1 MDSGREKVFET
12 QSVSTN
18 CRLCGYLCG
27 LEAKVK
33 QGKVIKLSPDPTR
46 YPYRERIIKACP
58 RFHSN
63 QAWLDH
69 PDRLNYPHKRAGSRG
84 DGKWERIS
92 WTQALDE
99 IAEKLEVLKS
109 QIGPETLATSIGAPH
124 TVYWPVHRFMNMFGS
139 PNNIGIGQICWN
151 PAVWID
157 TLTFGWPLHSEI
169 VLEQT
174 NCVIV
179 WGMNPAASDNSL
191 FWRTLI
197 GFSQKGGKLIVVDP
211 RRTKTARIA
220 DLWLPIQPGTDAA
233 LALGFL
239 HVAVKEK
246 LYDAQF
252 VDKYCDG
259 FDALEEQ
266 VEQYS
271 PMKVANITGVS
282 PKEVLQAAHLF
293 FTGQPSAVFTGR
305 AVDQIGANSLPTHRA
320 VALMKALSG
329 NVDRRGASHLGESP
343 QFKTES
349 ELELMEHLSEDQ
361 KEKQLGREDLFLQTY
376 DGHALLNR
384 LAEKKGKTLPQ
395 RYLSSVHPDLAWK
408 AMIRGEPYPI
418 KALIV
423 MGSNPLT
430 AHADT
435 KRVYE
440 ALMNLDLLVVLELCH
455 TPTTMLA
462 DYILPI
468 AGSLERPVLQTDAG
482 TANTAYG
489 GAAAVEASYE
499 RRTDYAFWRELGLRM
514 GQEEYW
520 PWETMEESF
529 QAIINPLPFTWKE
542 FCQEGGYFPPRRY
555 QKHKREEKDS
565 DVAFATP
572 TGKIELFSSVLN
584 EVGADP
590 LPHYHW
596 VAGVDENFP
605 LKLITGVRKQPYYG
619 SAFRQ
624 VNELRKIH
632 PKPLAEMSK
641 RTAEENN
648 VDDGDAVWVETERGR
663 AMFWVKTCEMRDNL
677 VSVEYGWWYPEQER
691 KAPKLG
697 GLWLSNANI
706 LTSANFE
713 ESDPVLGQWKFNG
726 LVCRVIPANEKED
739 RVQYHNFLNLGSDS
753 TNSCLKCGDNI

>member
-1 MDSGREKVFET
+1 MFEV
-12 QSVSTN
+12 QSVSSN

-27 LEAKVK
+27 VKANVK
-33 QGKVIKLSPDPTR
+33 QGKVIKLSPDHAR
-46 YPYRERIIKACP
+46 YPYRESIVKACP

-63 QAWLDH
+63 QVWLDH
-69 PDRLNYPHKRAGSRG
+69 PDRINYPHKRVGSRG
-84 DGKWERIS
+84 DGHWERVS
-92 WTQALDE
+92 WPQALDE

-109 QIGPETLATSIGAPH
+109 QYGPETLATTIGAPH
-124 TVYWPVHRFMNMFGS
+124 TVYWPLHRFMNLFGS

-151 PAVWID
+151 PAIWVD

-197 GFSQKGGKLIVVDP
+197 EFSQKGGKLIVVDP

-220 DLWLPIQPGTDAA
+220 DLWLPIQPGTDTA

-239 HVAVKEK
+239 HVAVREK
-246 LYDAQF
+246 IYDAKF
-252 VDKYCDG
+252 VDKYCVG
-259 FDALEEQ
+259 FDELKKH
-266 VEQYS
+266 VEHYF
-271 PMKVANITGVS
+271 PAKVANITGVS
-282 PKEVLQAAHLF
+282 PQKIKQAAQLF

-305 AVDQIGANSLPTHRA
+305 AVDQIGSNSLPTHRA

-329 NVDRRGASHLGESP
+329 NVDRRGASHLGERP
-343 QFKTES
+343 QFRTES

-361 KEKQLGREDLFLQTY
+361 KEKQLGRDNLLLQTY
-376 DGHALLNR
+376 DGHALLNQ
-384 LAEKKGKTLPQ
+384 LASQRGKNLPQ

-430 AHADT
+430 AHADS
-435 KRVYE
+435 KRVYK
-440 ALMNLDLLVVLELCH
+440 ALTSLDLLVALELCH

-468 AGSLERPVLQTDAG
+468 AGGLERPVLQTDAG
-482 TANTAYG
+482 TANAAYG
-489 GAAAVEASYE
+489 GAAAVEAFYE
-499 RRTDYAFWRELGLRM
+499 RRTDYEFWRELGLQM

-520 PWETMEESF
+520 PWETIEESF
-529 QAIINPLPFTWKE
+529 RAIMSPLPTTWEE
-542 FCQEGGYFPPRRY
+542 FCQNGGYFPPRRY
-555 QKHKREEKDS
+555 QKHTREGEDIK
-565 DVAFATP
+565 VAFATL
-572 TGKIELFSSVLN
+572 TGKIELFSSVMN
-584 EVGADP
+584 EIGAEP
-590 LPHYHW
+590 LPHYQSGS
-596 VAGVDENFP
+596 GVDEKYP
-605 LKLITGVRKQPYYG
+605 LTLITGARKQPYYG

-624 VNELRKIH
+624 ISKLRKIH
-632 PKPLAEMSK
+632 PKPLAEMSN
-641 RTAEENN
+641 RTAGEQN
-648 VDDGDAVWVETERGR
+648 VAEGDAVWVETERGR

-677 VSVEYGWWYPEQER
+677 ISVEYGWWYPEQER
-691 KAPKLG
+691 TVPQLG
-697 GLWLSNANI
+697 GLWLSNANV

-726 LVCRVIPANEKED
+726 LACRVSPVDNSENRD
-739 RVQYHNFLNLGSDS
+739 RTRDFLKLGTDS
-753 TNSCLKCGDNI
+753 TKSCLKFGDDI